1 MTKHATVMASEIHEI
16 PSVLESQIANGL
28 EQYIAA
34 GRAAA
39 AGSPRGFVTCA
50 RGTSDHAATFFKY
63 VMELK
68 TGLPVASIGP
78 SVASVYDTPLKLD
91 GFACLTFSQSGG
103 SPDLAALQ
111 AAAKSGG
118 ASTYA
123 FLNVAESPVGQGADL
138 VLPLLAGPELAV
150 AATKSYVATLFAI
163 LGFAAGFCED
173 KVLEKA
179 LRSFPDQA
187 RLALSQDWT
196 QAQFSLARAASLF
209 TVGRGPGMAV
219 AAEAALKLKETCRIH
234 AEVYSAAEVLHGPV
248 VIAQRQFA
256 ALLFDPEDQARQSVL
271 EVKSALANKQADAFL
286 VTSQANDPLCLSVPA
301 SQHPLLHPLLQI
313 IGFYVFVEELSRN
326 LGENAD
332 APEGL
337 NKVTVTL

>member
-39 AGSPRGFVTCA
+39 AGSPRGFITCA
-50 RGTSDHAATFFKY
+50 RGTSDHTATFFKY

-111 AAAKSGG
+111 AAAKVGG
-118 ASTYA
+118 ATTYA
-123 FLNVAESPVGQGADL
+123 FLNVTESPVGQGADF

-163 LGFAAGFCED
+163 LGFAAGFCDD

-179 LRSFPDQA
+179 LHSFSDQA

-248 VIAQRQFA
+248 VIAQRRFA

-271 EVKSALANKQADAFL
+271 DVKDALSNKKAETFLVSSQADAP
-286 VTSQANDPLCLSVPA
+286 QCLPVPA
-301 SQHPLLHPLLQI
+301 SQHPLLPPP
-313 IGFYVFVEELSRN
+313 S
-326 LGENAD
+326 AD
-332 APEGL
+332 HWVLCVCRRAFP
-337 NKVTVTL
+337 KPW